1 MVQSVTR
8 FAVLVFTD
16 IVGSTDLKA
25 RHGGPW
31 RPAIGLENMLPKQA
45 ERLDLLIER
54 IRSLESSAAR

>member
-1 MVQSVTR
+1 
-8 FAVLVFTD
+8 LVFTD